1 MHNISDFIENHLKKL
16 LSESEQGLIEIKRGD
31 LAEKFKCVPS
41 QINYVLTTRFT
52 LEKGFV
58 IESRRGGRGY
68 IRIVKVPLNNQT
80 NLIHDLYGL
89 IGKEITP
96 SQAEGIIQRLLEE
109 DLITARESNLMR
121 TIVKSK
127 IMYPE
132 LAEQDQLRAYLLKIM
147 VRAIL
152 HA

>member
-1 MHNISDFIENHLKKL
+1 MRNISDYIENHLKKL
-16 LSESEQGLIEIKRGD
+16 LSESEQGLIEIQRAN

-80 NLIHDLYGL
+80 NIIHDLCDL

-96 SQAEGIIQRLLEE
+96 LHAEGIIQRLLEE
-109 DLITARESNLMR
+109 DLVTARESNLIQA
-121 TIVKSK
+121 IVKSK
-127 IMYPE
+127 IMYPGF
-132 LAEQDQLRAYLLKIM
+132 AEQDQLRAYLLKVMI
-147 VRAIL
+147 RAIL
-152 HA
+152 RT

>member
-16 LSESEQGLIEIKRGD
+16 LSESEQGLIEIQRGD

-68 IRIVKVPLNNQT
+68 IRILKVPLNNQT

-96 SQAEGIIQRLLEE
+96 SHAEGIIQRLMEE
-109 DLITARESNLMR
+109 DLITTRESNLMR
-121 TIVKSK
+121 AIVKSK
-127 IMYPE
+127 VLYPG
-132 LAEQDQLRAYLLKIM
+132 LAEQDQLRACLLKIM
-147 VRAIL
+147 IRAIL
-152 HA
+152 HT